1 MMEKLQDC
9 NNHPA
14 TVLCPK
20 GSLNDRDPDCRNLGR
35 QDCSYVPFQFKVLEN
50 KGETEKWKKKG
61 APFCSQQATAAKQFG
76 TRLQPPCPDHFLEIK
91 GENEKALH
99 FAATG
104 LQAKQLSTGLQPPCF
119 D

>member
-1 MMEKLQDC
+1 VIQTAETLGGKIAAMFLFSSRSLKIKEKL
-9 NNHPA
+9 
-14 TVLCPK
+14 
-20 GSLNDRDPDCRNLGR
+20 RNG
-35 QDCSYVPFQFKVLEN
+35 
-50 KGETEKWKKKG
+50 KKKG